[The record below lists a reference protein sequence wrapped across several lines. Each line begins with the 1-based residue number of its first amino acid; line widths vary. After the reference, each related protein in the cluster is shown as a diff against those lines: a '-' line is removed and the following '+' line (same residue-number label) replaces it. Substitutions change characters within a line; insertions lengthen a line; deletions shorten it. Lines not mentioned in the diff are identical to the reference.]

1 LSLSLFTLTLC
12 GGAVQMPA
20 IDPLIK
26 AQLEAAIVEIE
37 HDAAIQEELNTVEF
51 ATQSNE
57 NQL

>member
-1 LSLSLFTLTLC
+1 
-12 GGAVQMPA
+12 MPA